1 MRFHQVR
8 EVIEWAVQTHANLA
22 HQYDQ
27 ASCACVDERTR
38 MALRYLADHER
49 QMQIALARYLADG
62 SEHRNVLETWFDDT
76 TEFPQPT
83 VVARLCAAAGDKAN
97 EDLLANALAIHK
109 TMEDLYR
116 QHTETASIG
125 DERDFFTALAT
136 SQEAETR
143 RLVRD
148 MSRLDAL

>member
-1 MRFHQVR
+1 DRLGKQ
-8 EVIEWAVQTHANLA
+8 
-22 HQYDQ
+22 
-27 ASCACVDERTR
+27 CGDERSR

-49 QMQIALARYLADG
+49 QMQTALSRYLADG
-62 SEHRNVLETWFDDT
+62 SEHRNVLETWFDDSAD
-76 TEFPQPT
+76 FPQPA
-83 VVARLCAAAGDKAN
+83 VVARLCGEVGDKAI

-116 QHTETASIG
+116 HRGESAPIG
-125 DERDFFTALAT
+125 DERDFFAALAA
-136 SQEAETR
+136 SHESETR

>member
-27 ASCACVDERTR
+27 ASCACVDERAR
-38 MALRYLADHER
+38 MALRYLAEHER
-49 QMQIALARYLADG
+49 QMHTALSRYLADG
-62 SEHRNVLETWFDDT
+62 KEHRNVLETWFDDT
-76 TEFPQPT
+76 TEFPQPS
-83 VVARLCAAAGDKAN
+83 VVARLCDAVGDKAV
-97 EDLLANALAIHK
+97 EDLMANALAIHK

-136 SQEAETR
+136 SHEAETR

>member
-1 MRFHQVR
+1 MRFHQIR
-8 EVIEWAVQTHANLA
+8 EIIEWAVQTHAGLA
-22 HQYDQ
+22 HAYEQLAKQ
-27 ASCACVDERTR
+27 CSDERSR
-38 MALRYLADHER
+38 MALRYLADHEH
-49 QMQIALARYLADG
+49 QMQAALARYLADG
-62 SEHRNVLETWFDDT
+62 SEHRNILETWFDDP

-83 VVARLCAAAGDKAN
+83 VVARLCDAVGDKAI

-116 QHTETASIG
+116 HRVETAAIN
-125 DERDFFTALAT
+125 DEREFFAALAA
-136 SQEAETR
+136 SHEAETR

>member
-1 MRFHQVR
+1 MRFHRVR
-8 EVIEWAVQTHANLA
+8 EVIEWAVQTHDGLA
-22 HQYDQ
+22 HEYERLG
-27 ASCACVDERTR
+27 CECVDERTR
-38 MALRYLADHER
+38 MALRYLSDHER
-49 QMQIALARYLADG
+49 QMQAALARYLAEG

-76 TEFPQPT
+76 AEFPHPT
-83 VVARLCAAAGDKAN
+83 LVARLCDAVGDKAV

-116 QHTETASIG
+116 QRAETAPIG
-125 DERDFFTALAT
+125 DERDFFTALAA
-136 SQEAETR
+136 SHEAETR

>member
-8 EVIEWAVQTHANLA
+8 EIIEWAVRTHDELA
-22 HQYDQ
+22 HEYERVSKQ
-27 ASCACVDERTR
+27 CLNERTR

-49 QMQIALARYLADG
+49 QMHTALARYLADG

-83 VVARLCAAAGDKAN
+83 VVARLCDAVSDKTV

-116 QHTETASIG
+116 HRAETAPIG
-125 DERDFFTALAT
+125 DERDFFAALAA
-136 SQEAETR
+136 SHEAETR